1 MSSARELDQF
11 YTKAAVAVNCI
22 HFLANYI
29 DTKGAYFVEP
39 SAGAGAFWSQLPDA
53 DRLGLDLDPK
63 HEQIRK
69 ADFLKFDP
77 QKELPSGRVIVTIG
91 NPPFGKNSSLAL
103 KFVNRAA
110 EFSDVVAFVLPM
122 TFKKESMKAKL
133 ARNLHLV
140 AEVDLNPYSFE
151 FEGADYDVPC
161 VFQVYERRATLREVT
176 LGDLT
181 HSDFEFCT
189 PATADFAIRR
199 VGGLAGKVISDFSSY
214 SPASHYYIK
223 AKAPGC
229 KAIFEGL
236 CWDDVKHNTAG
247 NPSISKRELVRG
259 YATAL
264 SA

>member
-11 YTKAAVAVNCI
+11 YTKAAVAANCI
-22 HFLANYI
+22 DFLAKHI

-39 SAGAGAFWSQLPDA
+39 SAGAGAFWSKLPEA

-63 HEQIRK
+63 QEKIRQ
-69 ADFLKFDP
+69 ADFLKFNP
-77 QKELPSGRVIVTIG
+77 QEELPTGRFVVTIG

-103 KFVNRAA
+103 KFVNLAA
-110 EFSDVVAFVLPM
+110 NFSDVVAFVLPM
-122 TFKKESMKAKL
+122 TFKKESMRAKV

-140 AEVDLNPYSFE
+140 AERNLDPYSFE

-161 VFQVYERRATLREVT
+161 VFQVYERRSTMREVT
-176 LGDLT
+176 LGDLA
-181 HSDFEFCT
+181 HSDFEFCA
-189 PATADFAIRR
+189 PAVADFAIRR
-199 VGGLAGKVISDFSSY
+199 VGGLAGKVISDFASY

-223 AKAPGC
+223 AAVPGC
-229 KAIFEGL
+229 KAVFERL
-236 CWDDVKHNTAG
+236 NWEDVKHNTAG

-264 SA
+264 AA